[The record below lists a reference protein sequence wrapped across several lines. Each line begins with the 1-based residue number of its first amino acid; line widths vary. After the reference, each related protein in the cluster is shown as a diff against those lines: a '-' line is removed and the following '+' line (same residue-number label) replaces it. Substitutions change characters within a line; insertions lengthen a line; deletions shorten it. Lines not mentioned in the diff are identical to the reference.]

1 MSIQALVL
9 AIQMKLAHAQ
19 RDLSCL
25 AETIYHEARGESQA
39 GKIAVAN
46 VVLNRVEHSR
56 WPNAICRVVYQRG
69 QFSWT
74 RSKPRITDK
83 QAWRA
88 SIQVAAKVYKQH
100 LAHRRLDN
108 THGSHFFL
116 ASKHHHRGTE
126 PTICIGRHSFSR
138 LARK

>member
-1 MSIQALVL
+1 MLQSLAL
-9 AIQMKLAHAQ
+9 AIQLKLAHMQ
-19 RDLSCL
+19 KDMHCL
-25 AETIYHEARGESQA
+25 AETIYYESRGESQA

-46 VVLNRVEHSR
+46 VVLNRVEHSA
-56 WPNAICRVVYQRG
+56 WPSDICRVVYQRG

-74 RSKPRITDK
+74 KHKPRITDQ
-83 QAWRA
+83 QAWRE
-88 SIQVAAKVYKQH
+88 SIRIAARIHKQH

-126 PTICIGRHSFSR
+126 PTIRIGRHSFSR